1 MFSLQLRR
9 NSAPVLVVF
18 LSSLAIYGCSS
29 AKAGPRPDGLEPGG
43 TVISR
48 DEIDHM
54 KVRTA
59 LEVVE
64 RGARHLLIQRTR
76 EGTPVRIYHRGV
88 DSFLLEAAVLVVI
101 DGLLVN
107 YGVQALSDLP
117 SATIEYVQIL
127 SAREG
132 TMKYGSTAGNGVIVV
147 KTNAG

>member
-1 MFSLQLRR
+1 MFSPKPKRR
-9 NSAPVLVVF
+9 STPILVVF
-18 LSSLAIYGCSS
+18 LSSLVLYGCSA

-43 TVISR
+43 VVISR
-48 DEIDHM
+48 DDIDHM

-88 DSFLLEAAVLVVI
+88 DSILLDAAVLVVI

-107 YGVQALSDLP
+107 HGVQALSDLP
-117 SATIEYVQIL
+117 STSIEFVQVL

>member
-1 MFSLQLRR
+1 MRIQLKH
-9 NSAPVLVVF
+9 PGP
-18 LSSLAIYGCSS
+18 AIVCALLIAGPILNGCAG

-43 TVISR
+43 TVIR
-48 DEIDHM
+48 QGDIAEM
-54 KVRTA
+54 NVRTA

-88 DSFLLEAAVLVVI
+88 DSIYLDAEVQVVV
-101 DGLLVN
+101 DGVPMN
-107 YGVQALSDLP
+107 YGIQALKNIP
-117 SATIEYVQIL
+117 SASIDFIQIL

-132 TMKYGSTAGNGVIVV
+132 TTKYGANAGAGVIVV

>member
-1 MFSLQLRR
+1 MR
-9 NSAPVLVVF
+9 NPSVNPGLVF
-18 LSSLAIYGCSS
+18 CAILLAVPLLNGCAG

-43 TVISR
+43 TVIR
-48 DEIDHM
+48 QDDIEGM
-54 KVRTA
+54 RVRTA

-88 DSFLLEAAVLVVI
+88 DSIYLDSEVQVVVDGVLM
-101 DGLLVN
+101 N
-107 YGVQALSDLP
+107 YGVQALKNIP
-117 SATIEYVQIL
+117 SASIDFIQIL

-132 TMKYGSTAGNGVIVV
+132 TLKYGANAGAGIIVV